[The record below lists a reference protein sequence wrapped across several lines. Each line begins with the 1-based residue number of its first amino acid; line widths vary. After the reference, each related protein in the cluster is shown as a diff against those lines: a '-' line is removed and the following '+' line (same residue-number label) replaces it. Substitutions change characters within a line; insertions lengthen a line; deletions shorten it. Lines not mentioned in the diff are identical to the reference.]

1 MKRYKRHFED
11 SNIFKNKH
19 IVELYKK
26 CHNWS
31 IGNSWEDFY
40 RRNKKIIDNEVQK
53 IKDVL
58 NIISDSRRRIINFK
72 YEMEQLNF
80 KLAGVYELLKN
91 N

>member
-1 MKRYKRHFED
+1 MERYKRYFED
-11 SNIFKNKH
+11 FNRFNDNQTLN
-19 IVELYKK
+19 LYKK
-26 CHNWS
+26 YRNWN

-58 NIISDSRRRIINFK
+58 TIISDSRRRIINFK

-80 KLAGVYELLKN
+80 KLAGVYNMLRN
-91 N
+91 S

>member
-1 MKRYKRHFED
+1 MERYKRYFED
-11 SNIFKNKH
+11 FNRFNDNQTLN
-19 IVELYKK
+19 LYKK
-26 CHNWS
+26 YRNWHV
-31 IGNSWEDFY
+31 GNSWEDFY
-40 RRNKKIIDNEVQK
+40 RRNKKIIDTEVQK